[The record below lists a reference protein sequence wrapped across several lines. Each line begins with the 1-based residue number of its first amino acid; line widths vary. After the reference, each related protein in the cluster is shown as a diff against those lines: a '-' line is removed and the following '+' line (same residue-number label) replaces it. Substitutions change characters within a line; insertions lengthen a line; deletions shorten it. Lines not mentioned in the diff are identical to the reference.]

1 MDRKMSRSI
10 TQDSRLIPS
19 SESMELELHNLSKNL
34 ESASNIHQ
42 LVKLLNTI
50 DSKKKHV
57 DNVLQKFT
65 LKQSIAHRSSI
76 RSLEVKRLEFTTTL
90 STSRTLRK
98 TLDSASNLSSKITE
112 RVRLLDSEKSKIQL
126 TRDYVKN
133 VKILKDEI
141 QIANNAIKVKN
152 WLLAANSINTIRHL
166 PEKLITDE
174 YVEFIVPTS
183 DIDQM
188 PKILIDNWIEQ
199 LTDVFIKEFNNAARN
214 KDVSTLTY
222 YFQLFPL
229 IGKDSLGLN
238 CYSKFVCN
246 IISEQSRD
254 IIRSAQ
260 GRDVR
265 PDFYAQILF
274 QLFQTISEIVH
285 QHSRIIKRYYGSEV
299 IPYVLENIQ
308 NECDLQCG
316 LIFDTFC
323 DSKKLARVLDSV
335 SKYDYPV
342 LVNSVLNSANGGSS
356 KNNNNNNNNNN
367 NDDNNFQNNSQN
379 FDVSLLEVENLI
391 EELSTILNH
400 WAMYCKFFVV
410 TWNEAIKRDQFS
422 SVYPPPLIK
431 STFML
436 KVKKTIT
443 LSFDALSTF
452 ALRRTIERAYQLEQF
467 PDLDHQLTIC
477 VKYLS
482 LIMRSSSASVTTN
495 LNSLSPDLPPVSSM
509 IDDITISLNLIMLQ
523 TISSGQATTIRAMI
537 SNVRRVL
544 ENDFLNILIRKLQDF
559 TPRSNTLLLT
569 SSAFQSLKNNIGLL
583 NNGTSS
589 ASKLSSPRSGTPPI
603 GNIGNNN
610 SSSNATTGSN
620 AMNALGALNNPNSF
634 VRGATSA
641 LNAAINING
650 TESENSTK
658 LGCFIIILN
667 SISTFDDY
675 LKKLVGNIIQRLIS
689 NNLLILDE
697 QEFNRSLQFIDQ
709 NPDSDFELMVNMDVN
724 EQDSQQQQ
732 QQQQLPIQPQSQ
744 QQQHPSSI
752 SEGES
757 NKDDSDSNTES
768 KPKTRIVATSVYTME
783 TRIKTLINALSSGF
797 HEKSN
802 SVVRNYIKVLYSQV
816 FKFKIQK
823 LINDTFKDGSYL
835 ISSTINNEDSSNI
848 HESVT
853 NFIREWNQLILPYLT
868 TLTRSNFA
876 ILIDYIVNNIS
887 SFLESKIWSMDR
899 KFNELGASILDRNIS
914 LIIGEITKIDYSL
927 RNKFIRVTQIVMLMG
942 LDDDEDIDDFADIDW
957 ALTPTERN
965 KARNLRID
973 RK

>member
-1 MDRKMSRSI
+1 
-10 TQDSRLIPS
+10 
-19 SESMELELHNLSKNL
+19 
-34 ESASNIHQ
+34 
-42 LVKLLNTI
+42 
-50 DSKKKHV
+50 
-57 DNVLQKFT
+57 
-65 LKQSIAHRSSI
+65 
-76 RSLEVKRLEFTTTL
+76 
-90 STSRTLRK
+90 
-98 TLDSASNLSSKITE
+98 
-112 RVRLLDSEKSKIQL
+112 
-126 TRDYVKN
+126 
-133 VKILKDEI
+133 
-141 QIANNAIKVKN
+141 
-152 WLLAANSINTIRHL
+152 
-166 PEKLITDE
+166 
-174 YVEFIVPTS
+174 
-183 DIDQM
+183 
-188 PKILIDNWIEQ
+188 
-199 LTDVFIKEFNNAARN
+199 
-214 KDVSTLTY
+214 
-222 YFQLFPL
+222 
-229 IGKDSLGLN
+229 
-238 CYSKFVCN
+238 
-246 IISEQSRD
+246 
-254 IIRSAQ
+254 
-260 GRDVR
+260 
-265 PDFYAQILF
+265 
-274 QLFQTISEIVH
+274 
-285 QHSRIIKRYYGSEV
+285 
-299 IPYVLENIQ
+299 
-308 NECDLQCG
+308 
-316 LIFDTFC
+316 
-323 DSKKLARVLDSV
+323 
-335 SKYDYPV
+335 
-342 LVNSVLNSANGGSS
+342 
-356 KNNNNNNNNNN
+356 
-367 NDDNNFQNNSQN
+367 
-379 FDVSLLEVENLI
+379 
-391 EELSTILNH
+391 
-400 WAMYCKFFVV
+400 
-410 TWNEAIKRDQFS
+410 
-422 SVYPPPLIK
+422 
-431 STFML
+431 
-436 KVKKTIT
+436 
-443 LSFDALSTF
+443 
-452 ALRRTIERAYQLEQF
+452 
-467 PDLDHQLTIC
+467 
-477 VKYLS
+477 
-482 LIMRSSSASVTTN
+482 
-495 LNSLSPDLPPVSSM
+495 
-509 IDDITISLNLIMLQ
+509 
-523 TISSGQATTIRAMI
+523 MI

-835 ISSTINNEDSSNI
+835 I
-848 HESVT
+848 
-853 NFIREWNQLILPYLT
+853 NQILLY
-868 TLTRSNFA
+868 
-876 ILIDYIVNNIS
+876 
-887 SFLESKIWSMDR
+887 
-899 KFNELGASILDRNIS
+899 
-914 LIIGEITKIDYSL
+914 
-927 RNKFIRVTQIVMLMG
+927 
-942 LDDDEDIDDFADIDW
+942 
-957 ALTPTERN
+957 
-965 KARNLRID
+965 
-973 RK
+973 

>member
-1 MDRKMSRSI
+1 MDRKMSRSV

-19 SESMELELHNLSKNL
+19 SESMEFELHNLSKNL

-65 LKQSIAHRSSI
+65 SKQSIAHRSSI

-112 RVRLLDSEKSKIQL
+112 RVRLLDSEKSKIKL

-141 QIANNAIKVKN
+141 QIANNAIKVEN
-152 WLLAANSINTIRHL
+152 WLLAANSINTIRNL

-188 PKILIDNWIEQ
+188 PKPLIDNWIEQ

-342 LVNSVLNSANGGSS
+342 LVSSVLNSANGGGS
-356 KNNNNNNNNNN
+356 NNSNMSNNN
-367 NDDNNFQNNSQN
+367 NDDNGSQNNSQTS
-379 FDVSLLEVENLI
+379 DVSLLEVENLI

-410 TWNEAIKRDQFS
+410 TWNEAIKRDQFA

-467 PDLDHQLTIC
+467 PDLDQQLTIC

-482 LIMRSSSASVTTN
+482 LIMRSSSTSVTTN

-589 ASKLSSPRSGTPPI
+589 ASKLRSGTPPI
-603 GNIGNNN
+603 GGNSGIHGNNN
-610 SSSNATTGSN
+610 TSSNATAGSN

-641 LNAAINING
+641 LNAAMNING

-675 LKKLVGNIIQRLIS
+675 LKKLVDNIIQRLIS

-697 QEFNRSLQFIDQ
+697 QEFNRALQFIDQ
-709 NPDSDFELMVNMDVN
+709 NPDIDFELMINMDIN
-724 EQDSQQQQ
+724 EQDSQQPP
-732 QQQQLPIQPQSQ
+732 LP
-744 QQQHPSSI
+744 QQQHSSSI
-752 SEGES
+752 SEGDS

-768 KPKTRIVATSVYTME
+768 KPKTTIVATSVYTME

-816 FKFKIQK
+816 FKSKIQK

-835 ISSTINNEDSSNI
+835 ISSTIHNEDSASIN
-848 HESVT
+848 ESVT

-868 TLTRSNFA
+868 TLTRSNFV

-899 KFNELGASILDRNIS
+899 KINELGASILDRNIS
-914 LIIGEITKIDYSL
+914 IMISEITKIDYSL

-942 LDDDEDIDDFADIDW
+942 LDDDEDIDDFSDIDW

>member
-1 MDRKMSRSI
+1 
-10 TQDSRLIPS
+10 
-19 SESMELELHNLSKNL
+19 
-34 ESASNIHQ
+34 
-42 LVKLLNTI
+42 
-50 DSKKKHV
+50 
-57 DNVLQKFT
+57 
-65 LKQSIAHRSSI
+65 
-76 RSLEVKRLEFTTTL
+76 
-90 STSRTLRK
+90 
-98 TLDSASNLSSKITE
+98 
-112 RVRLLDSEKSKIQL
+112 
-126 TRDYVKN
+126 
-133 VKILKDEI
+133 
-141 QIANNAIKVKN
+141 
-152 WLLAANSINTIRHL
+152 
-166 PEKLITDE
+166 
-174 YVEFIVPTS
+174 
-183 DIDQM
+183 
-188 PKILIDNWIEQ
+188 
-199 LTDVFIKEFNNAARN
+199 
-214 KDVSTLTY
+214 
-222 YFQLFPL
+222 
-229 IGKDSLGLN
+229 
-238 CYSKFVCN
+238 
-246 IISEQSRD
+246 
-254 IIRSAQ
+254 
-260 GRDVR
+260 
-265 PDFYAQILF
+265 
-274 QLFQTISEIVH
+274 
-285 QHSRIIKRYYGSEV
+285 
-299 IPYVLENIQ
+299 
-308 NECDLQCG
+308 
-316 LIFDTFC
+316 
-323 DSKKLARVLDSV
+323 
-335 SKYDYPV
+335 
-342 LVNSVLNSANGGSS
+342 
-356 KNNNNNNNNNN
+356 
-367 NDDNNFQNNSQN
+367 
-379 FDVSLLEVENLI
+379 
-391 EELSTILNH
+391 
-400 WAMYCKFFVV
+400 MYCKFFVV
-410 TWNEAIKRDQFS
+410 TWNEAIKRDQFA

-467 PDLDHQLTIC
+467 PELDQQLTIC

-603 GNIGNNN
+603 GGNSGIHGNNN
-610 SSSNATTGSN
+610 TSSNATAGSN

-641 LNAAINING
+641 LNAAMNING

-675 LKKLVGNIIQRLIS
+675 LKKLVDNIIQRLIS

-697 QEFNRSLQFIDQ
+697 QEFNRALQFIDQ
-709 NPDSDFELMVNMDVN
+709 NPDIDFELMINMDIN
-724 EQDSQQQQ
+724 EQDSQQPP
-732 QQQQLPIQPQSQ
+732 LP
-744 QQQHPSSI
+744 QQQHSSSI
-752 SEGES
+752 SEGDS

-768 KPKTRIVATSVYTME
+768 KPKTTIVATSVYTME

-816 FKFKIQK
+816 FKSKIQK

-835 ISSTINNEDSSNI
+835 ISSTIHNEDSASIN
-848 HESVT
+848 ESVT

-868 TLTRSNFA
+868 TLTRSNFV

-899 KFNELGASILDRNIS
+899 KINELGASILDRNIS
-914 LIIGEITKIDYSL
+914 IMISEITKIDYSL

-942 LDDDEDIDDFADIDW
+942 LDDDEDIDDFSDIDW